1 MQIKTLLF
9 LSAATSLVSARL
21 YRGGCDIN
29 YDKDAGRV
37 VSGGCNCDGPY
48 QAVQVPVVHEE
59 PHWGGLCGI
68 IGDAIGCCASLFSSL
83 CFGGGFGGF
92 CHAANLDPVAGQFL
106 AMNVTAAIGG
116 LDHIAL
122 QTASDDEISSHVNA
136 LAQQFDVP
144 VTYIGSVSGGM
155 AEVLFSKDSTASPH
169 FGTYVAINK
178 AVFNPQ
184 NTASAPQSETESTDS
199 TASVANGAG
208 LIGIAAGVM
217 SLFALF
223 I

>member
-9 LSAATSLVSARL
+9 LSAVITSLVSANL
-21 YRGGCDIN
+21 FHGGSDIE
-29 YDKDAGRV
+29 YDNDAGRV

-48 QAVQVPVVHEE
+48 QEVQVPVIDEE
-59 PHWGGLCGI
+59 PHWGSLCGI
-68 IGDAIGCCASLFSSL
+68 IGNPLGCCASLFSSS

-92 CHAANLDPVAGQFL
+92 CFAANLDPVAGQFL

-116 LDHIAL
+116 LDHVAL
-122 QTASDDEISSHVNA
+122 QTATDAEISSHANA

-144 VTYIGSVSGGM
+144 LTYIGSVSGGM

-178 AVFNPQ
+178 AVFNLPIPE
-184 NTASAPQSETESTDS
+184 NESVSTDS
-199 TASVANGAG
+199 TASVPSGAD
-208 LIGIAAGVM
+208 LISMSVGVIG
-217 SLFALF
+217 LFALF
-223 I
+223 L